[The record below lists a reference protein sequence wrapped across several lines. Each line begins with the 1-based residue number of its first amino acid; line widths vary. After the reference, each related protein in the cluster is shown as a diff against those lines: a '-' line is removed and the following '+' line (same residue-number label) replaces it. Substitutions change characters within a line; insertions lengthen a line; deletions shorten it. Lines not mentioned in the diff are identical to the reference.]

1 MDPLHRLF
9 HPKTIAVV
17 GGGAWGSE
25 VIRQCQKIG
34 FAGDIWVVHPTKD
47 DVAGLRPFRTVADLP
62 DAPDAVFIG
71 VNRHATVDV
80 VRSLSE
86 MSAGG
91 AICFASG
98 FREAVHEAA
107 DGDELQTALLQA
119 AGDMPIIGPN
129 CYGFLNYLDG
139 VALWPDQHGGLAVDS
154 GIALIAQSSNVAINL
169 TMQMRSLPV
178 AYVVTVGNQ
187 AQTGLSA
194 IGKTLLANP
203 KVTALGLYIEGI
215 DDLSALVDLAQTAAR
230 LGKPIVALKI
240 GQSKQAQQ
248 ATITHTASL
257 AGSDAGADAL
267 FARLGIG
274 RVGSLSAFLETLKLL
289 HVVGPLASPRIASM
303 SCSGGEA
310 SLMAD
315 MAHGTAITF
324 PPLAKD
330 QTVVLR
336 KVLGPLVT
344 LSNPLDY
351 HTFTWG
357 DEDAMATTFAAMMSD
372 AVALG
377 VVILDF
383 PRPDRCTS
391 PAWDLVLNAI
401 ARAQDETGRPIAVL
415 SSLVETMPEDVAR
428 RLVEQGILPLC
439 GMAEAVEAIEV
450 AAKIHDAPMDKQVF
464 IPPPMMSGPVL
475 TEAEAKHALA
485 ARGVVLPQAARAD
498 GINALKTAAH
508 VIGFPVVLKG
518 EGVAH
523 KTEAG
528 AVVVGLPDEAAVI
541 AAGKAMPATS
551 FLVEEMIA
559 DATVEL
565 LVGIVLDPVHGYVLT
580 LAAGGTLTELMSDAA
595 NLVLPVTEQDIAAAL
610 DRLRI
615 APLLHGYRGGARVN
629 TNAIIDAVLAV
640 QSYVMAATPFEVEIN
655 PLMCGPDRAVAADAL
670 ITTGERHD

>member
-9 HPKTIAVV
+9 HPRSIAVV
-17 GGGAWGSE
+17 GGGAWGGE

-47 DVAGLRPFRTVADLP
+47 DVAGLRPYRAIADLP
-62 DAPDAVFIG
+62 NAPDAVFVG
-71 VNRHATVDV
+71 VNRHATIDV
-80 VRSLSE
+80 ARSLSA
-86 MSAGG
+86 MGAGG

-98 FREAVHEAA
+98 FREAVHEVA
-107 DGDELQTALLQA
+107 DGDDLQA
-119 AGDMPIIGPN
+119 ALLEAAGEMPIIGPN

-154 GIALIAQSSNVAINL
+154 GVALIAQSSNVAINL
-169 TMQMRSLPV
+169 TMQTRGLPV

-215 DDLSALVDLAQTAAR
+215 DDLSALVDLAQTAAT

-240 GQSKQAQQ
+240 GQSEQAQQ

-274 RVGSLSAFLETLKLL
+274 RVRTLSAFLETLKLL
-289 HVVGPLASPRIASM
+289 HVVGPFAAPRIASM

-315 MAHGTAITF
+315 MAHGTGVTF
-324 PPLAKD
+324 PSLATD
-330 QTVVLR
+330 QMVVLR
-336 KVLGPLVT
+336 DTLGPLVT

-351 HTFTWG
+351 HTFIWG

-383 PRPDRCTS
+383 PRPDRCAS
-391 PAWDLVLNAI
+391 PAWNLVLNAI
-401 ARAQDETGRPIAVL
+401 ARAQNETGRPIAVL
-415 SSLVETMPEDVAR
+415 SSLVETMPEDVAH
-428 RLVEQGILPLC
+428 RLVVQGILPLC
-439 GMAEAVEAIEV
+439 GMAEAVEAIAV
-450 AAKIHDAPMDKQVF
+450 AAQIGNAPTKMDVF
-464 IPPPMMSGPVL
+464 IPPTVTPAEVLSEAAAKRALSEYGVPVPRSYGVANATDL
-475 TEAEAKHALA
+475 SAAAKAL
-485 ARGVVLPQAARAD
+485 
-498 GINALKTAAH
+498 
-508 VIGFPVVLKG
+508 GFPVVLKG
-518 EGVAH
+518 NGVAH

-528 AVVVGLPDEAAVI
+528 AVVVGLWDDAALMR
-541 AAGKAMPATS
+541 AANAMPASS
-551 FLVEEMIA
+551 FLIEEMIT
-559 DATVEL
+559 DATFEL
-565 LVGIVLDPVHGYVLT
+565 LIGVVLDPVHGYVLT
-580 LAAGGTLTELMSDAA
+580 LAAGGTLTEIMSDATS
-595 NLVLPVTEQDIAAAL
+595 LILPVTAEDARIAL
-610 DRLRI
+610 RQLRI
-615 APLLHGYRGGARVN
+615 APLLDGYRGAVPVDI
-629 TNAIIDAVLAV
+629 NAIVDAVLSA
-640 QSYVMAATPFEVEIN
+640 QSYVMDMTPFEVEIN